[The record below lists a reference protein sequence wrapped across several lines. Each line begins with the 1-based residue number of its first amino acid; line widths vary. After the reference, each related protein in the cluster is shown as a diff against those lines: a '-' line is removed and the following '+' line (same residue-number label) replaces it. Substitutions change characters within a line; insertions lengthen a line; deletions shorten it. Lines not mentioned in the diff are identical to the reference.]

1 MSDNK
6 KLMGIMVLFG
16 IIYALVSLVN
26 HYNFRT
32 YALDLGLVNHAVYDY
47 AHFRINYSTLLLDAR
62 PMNFLAAHFTLL
74 PLLFSPLYWIFG
86 SYTLL
91 VIQIGAIL
99 FGGYGVYV
107 YCQNRTRL
115 AFAPFLVLMQFY
127 LMWGI
132 YSALSF
138 DYHDNVVGAMF
149 LPWFIHY
156 FDRRKFLVAAGF
168 FVLLL
173 ISKENMALWGI
184 FMALACLWRYFP
196 DKQARPVA
204 AVLAIVALGY
214 FLLVTEVWM
223 PQLNTTHRL
232 FAQLIR
238 YQHLGNSTGAIAWNL
253 ITHPQLLWQHLFFN
267 TTGNPDYNY
276 IKAELYGVLLLSGGI
291 SIFFRPWYL
300 LMLVPIMAQKLL
312 THDFVLWGI
321 GYQYSIEFAP
331 VLALATFDTA
341 NRLNIKAQKRYLGL
355 FLILTLAATAVTL
368 VKRKSKWFI
377 KPLVQ
382 FQRPMHYRSLFD
394 REKLHAALQTIP
406 DQVPVSASSCLTPRL
421 VEREKLYH
429 FPVIRDAAYIV
440 LVKTSEE
447 TYPLSPA
454 TYQQKIQ
461 ELRQNSLFKVL
472 FEDEQLIIFRRVPE
486 TAARN

>member
-1 MSDNK
+1 M
-6 KLMGIMVLFG
+6 
-16 IIYALVSLVN
+16 
-26 HYNFRT
+26 
-32 YALDLGLVNHAVYDY
+32 
-47 AHFRINYSTLLLDAR
+47 
-62 PMNFLAAHFTLL
+62 
-74 PLLFSPLYWIFG
+74 
-86 SYTLL
+86 L

-107 YCQNRTRL
+107 YCRNRTTL
-115 AFAPFLVLMQFY
+115 VYAPFLVLLQFY

-156 FDRRKFLVAAGF
+156 FDRKRYWPAAGF

-173 ISKENMALWGI
+173 ISKENMALWGVFI
-184 FMALACLWRYFP
+184 SLGCLWRYFP

-204 AVLAIVALGY
+204 AMLAIGALGY

-223 PQLNTTHRL
+223 PRLNTTHHL

-238 YQHLGNSTGAIAWNL
+238 YQHLGGSTGAIAWNL
-253 ITHPQLLWQHLFFN
+253 LTHPQLLVQHLFLN
-267 TTGNPDYNY
+267 TIGNPDFNY
-276 IKAELYGVLLLSGGI
+276 IKAELYGVLLLSGGL
-291 SIFFRPWYL
+291 SVFFRPWYL

-321 GYQYSIEFAP
+321 AYQYSIEFAP
-331 VLALATFDTA
+331 VLALATFDAA
-341 NRLNIKAQKRYLGL
+341 NRLSLKAQKRYLGL
-355 FLILTLAATAVTL
+355 FLVLTLATTTVTL

-382 FQRPMHYRSLFD
+382 FQRPMHYRSLFN

-429 FPVIRDAAYIV
+429 FPVVRDATFIA

-454 TYQQKIQ
+454 AYQQKIKD
-461 ELRQNSLFKVL
+461 LRQNRLFRIT
-472 FEDEQLIIFRRVPE
+472 FEDEQVIIFRRLPD
-486 TAARN
+486 NQSLK